1 MATMIISSPPPAE
14 DAMSASKV
22 LGDEDLLGEILRRVD
37 SPTSLVR
44 AALVSKRWLRTASG
58 RDLVRCFC
66 ALHPPCRHLLGFY
79 VTGDCVPRPEFVS
92 MPALEP
98 HDRELSAV
106 LRQAS
111 NSVFEAFPE
120 YSSRVWDSRD
130 GRVLFDFTETVHGTR
145 RFGVRHPDRGVSE
158 LPPMPSDWPDPE
170 PQCPE
175 AMLLPD
181 DGNDDATCY
190 RLRYRY
196 SGPKVT
202 ALVGV
207 LRSGVWTVHC
217 AAEAVLA
224 MAPDRIPL
232 LTRLASGKLYMVAV
246 AGYILGLDM
255 ATSSFFVIDF
265 PEGVA
270 YEYYG
275 NLVPCRG
282 DGSVLYL
289 IHLMGDRLC
298 VWLRRIV
305 DEHGAGEWVLR
316 DTISL
321 NETCGH
327 LVESGMLEP
336 AAGHTAVATVAGVG
350 DNAEFVFL
358 ELFGDGGV
366 FVHMHLSSR
375 KVERVYQRDPYNDE
389 ITEVYPCSMV
399 WLPLFPAIDEGEGG
413 QLHQEEAST

>member
-130 GRVLFDFTETVHGTR
+130 GRVLFDFTETSTEHG
-145 RFGVRHPDRGVSE
+145 
-158 LPPMPSDWPDPE
+158 
-170 PQCPE
+170 
-175 AMLLPD
+175 
-181 DGNDDATCY
+181 
-190 RLRYRY
+190 
-196 SGPKVT
+196 
-202 ALVGV
+202 
-207 LRSGVWTVHC
+207 
-217 AAEAVLA
+217 AEAVLA

-255 ATSSFFVIDF
+255 ATSELLRHRL
-265 PEGVA
+265 PRGRGVRV
-270 YEYYG
+270 
-275 NLVPCRG
+275 LRQPCSLPGR
-282 DGSVLYL
+282 
-289 IHLMGDRLC
+289 RLC
-298 VWLRRIV
+298 SVPHPSHGRSALRLAPQDR
-305 DEHGAGEWVLR
+305 G
-316 DTISL
+316 
-321 NETCGH
+321 
-327 LVESGMLEP
+327 
-336 AAGHTAVATVAGVG
+336 
-350 DNAEFVFL
+350 
-358 ELFGDGGV
+358 
-366 FVHMHLSSR
+366 
-375 KVERVYQRDPYNDE
+375 
-389 ITEVYPCSMV
+389 
-399 WLPLFPAIDEGEGG
+399 
-413 QLHQEEAST
+413 

>member
-1 MATMIISSPPPAE
+1 
-14 DAMSASKV
+14 MSASKV

-44 AALVSKRWLRTASG
+44 AALVSKSWLHTASA
-58 RDLVRCFC
+58 RDFVRCFC

-111 NSVFEAFPE
+111 NSVLEAFPE
-120 YSSRVWDSRD
+120 YSSRVWDCRD
-130 GRVLFDFTETVHGTR
+130 GRVLFDFTETVLGTR

-190 RLRYRY
+190 RQ
-196 SGPKVT
+196 
-202 ALVGV
+202 ALHGG
-207 LRSGVWTVHC
+207 R
-217 AAEAVLA
+217 
-224 MAPDRIPL
+224 
-232 LTRLASGKLYMVAV
+232 
-246 AGYILGLDM
+246 GLDM

-289 IHLMGDRLC
+289 FHLKGDQLC

-358 ELFGDGGV
+358 ELFGDDGV

-399 WLPLFPAIDEGEGG
+399 CLPVFPAIDEGEGG

>member
-1 MATMIISSPPPAE
+1 MATMIISSPPPVE

-44 AALVSKRWLRTASG
+44 AALVSKSWLHTASA
-58 RDLVRCFC
+58 RDFVRCFC

-111 NSVFEAFPE
+111 NSVLEAFPE
-120 YSSRVWDSRD
+120 YSSRVWDCRD
-130 GRVLFDFTETVHGTR
+130 GRVLFDFTETVLGTR

-232 LTRLASGKLYMVAV
+232 LTRLASGKLYMVA
-246 AGYILGLDM
+246 AALTWPPRASSSSTSPRAWRTSTT
-255 ATSSFFVIDF
+255 AT
-265 PEGVA
+265 
-270 YEYYG
+270 
-275 NLVPCRG
+275 
-282 DGSVLYL
+282 
-289 IHLMGDRLC
+289 
-298 VWLRRIV
+298 
-305 DEHGAGEWVLR
+305 
-316 DTISL
+316 
-321 NETCGH
+321 
-327 LVESGMLEP
+327 
-336 AAGHTAVATVAGVG
+336 
-350 DNAEFVFL
+350 
-358 ELFGDGGV
+358 
-366 FVHMHLSSR
+366 
-375 KVERVYQRDPYNDE
+375 
-389 ITEVYPCSMV
+389 
-399 WLPLFPAIDEGEGG
+399 LFPAGETALFCTSSISREIGS
-413 QLHQEEAST
+413 ASGSAGSWISTAPASGC